1 MAETKKFLDQD
12 GVAFLWSKLSMQDY
26 PNNDTLVAVI
36 TAIDETKSDIDHTH
50 SEATTSAA
58 GFMSAD
64 MVTKLNGIAEG
75 ATNVTI
81 DTALNSTSTNP
92 VQNKIV
98 YTAINDIQTSLN
110 GIREATSAE
119 IQALFK

>member
-1 MAETKKFLDQD
+1 
-12 GVAFLWSKLSMQDY
+12 
-26 PNNDTLVAVI
+26 
-36 TAIDETKSDIDHTH
+36 
-50 SEATTSAA
+50 
-58 GFMSAD
+58 

-119 IQALFK
+119 I